1 MNILN
6 YYLTQQNNPIWYQKF
21 QSTSSKQSG
30 KTFSYVNT
38 NFRYLLSFID
48 QFEKFK
54 SNFGK
59 ERKDWSEKLPC
70 GQELDKLRV
79 INLLRAGFIT
89 TQGGYYYVTSKGM
102 VLMDLAKSTLKD
114 VDKWILLFLLLI
126 DYKGETRKFD
136 VPKTAQETFN
146 KIVASG
152 VSKEDLLFAI
162 YKNLTISEKEK
173 LFEED
178 VFWLVSF
185 VNDFRFLTLFIS
197 SSSEEKKSLKEY
209 VKGCSHNKESKDLI
223 AHKFVSSGAYNC
235 SMFRDDLNVIY
246 FSRIVI
252 ELKNLCYPDFFEAIT
267 SAYSE
272 HYHSANKRLIM
283 NFINNHKSIFENI
296 RLAFSKEDF

>member
-1 MNILN
+1 MSILN
-6 YYLTQQNNPIWYQKF
+6 YYLTQQRNPIWYQKF

-70 GQELDKLRV
+70 GQELDKHRV
-79 INLLRAGFIT
+79 INLLRAGLIT
-89 TQGGYYYVTSKGM
+89 TQEGYYYVTPKGM
-102 VLMDLAKSTLKD
+102 ALMDLAKSNLKD
-114 VDKWILLFLLLI
+114 ADKWILLFLLLI
-126 DYKGETRKFD
+126 DYKSETRKFD
-136 VPKTAQETFN
+136 VLRTAQETFN

-152 VSKEDLLFAI
+152 VNKEDLLFAVRN
-162 YKNLTISEKEK
+162 NLTISEKER

-185 VNDFRFLTLFIS
+185 VNDLQFLTLFNS
-197 SSSEEKKSLKEY
+197 STEEEKKNLKEY
-209 VKGCSHNKESKDLI
+209 VKNCSHNKDSKDLI

-252 ELKNLCYPDFFEAIT
+252 ESKNLEYPDFFEKIV

-272 HYHSANKRLIM
+272 RYRSTNKIVIM
-283 NFINNHKSIFENI
+283 NFINNHKSIYESI
-296 RLAFSKEDF
+296 RLAVSKEDF